1 MRLTTAE
8 ATEALGRALAVRLAP
23 GDVIALSG
31 DLGAGKSTLARGIL
45 AGLGHDGDVPS
56 PTFPLVIPYDPP
68 GVRLPVWHVDLYRL
82 DGADEAEE
90 LGLDDVLDDGALLI
104 EWPER
109 LGARLW
115 REALILSLAIA
126 ADGARDLTATVPP
139 SWGARW
145 PL

>member
-23 GDVIALSG
+23 GDVVALRG